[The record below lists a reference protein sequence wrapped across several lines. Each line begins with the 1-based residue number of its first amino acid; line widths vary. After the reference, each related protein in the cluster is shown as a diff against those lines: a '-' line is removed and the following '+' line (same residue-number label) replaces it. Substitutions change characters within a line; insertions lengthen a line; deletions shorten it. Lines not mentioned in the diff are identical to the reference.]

1 MGIAERKTKQK
12 EALRQSIL
20 EAAKRLFLK
29 EGYHATSIRKIAKEI
44 EFSPTTIYLYYKD
57 KAEIA
62 HALHIEGFKL
72 LGKQFGPLKFI
83 DDPFE
88 RLKVMGRIYMQF
100 SLENTDF
107 YELMFVLKEPM
118 DHIRDCHMEADW
130 EEGNEAFRLLMDN
143 VLACQKV
150 GYFRNFD
157 PANIAMIA
165 WSALHGLCT
174 LNLHGH
180 LAFVKTYKEEFTH
193 IEDLFTA
200 TFNTFVKML
209 EQLK

>member
-12 EALRQSIL
+12 ESLRQSIL

-72 LGKQFGPLKFI
+72 LGRQFSMLGHI
-83 DDPFE
+83 DHPFE

-118 DHIRDCHMEADW
+118 DHIRECGVEECW
-130 EEGNEAFRLLMDN
+130 EEGNEAFKVLMEN
-143 VLACQKV
+143 VVACQNI
-150 GYFRNFD
+150 GYFKSFD
-157 PANIAMIA
+157 PANIALIA
-165 WSALHGLCT
+165 WSTLHGLCT

-180 LAFVKTYKEEFTH
+180 LAFVKTHKEEFTH
-193 IEDLFTA
+193 IEDLFSSA
-200 TFNTFVKML
+200 YNTFVKVL

>member
-1 MGIAERKTKQK
+1 MGIAERKSKHK
-12 EALRQSIL
+12 EDLRQSIL
-20 EAAKRLFLK
+20 DAAKKLFLE
-29 EGYHATSIRKIAKEI
+29 EGYHATSIRKIANVI

-62 HALHIEGFKL
+62 HALHLEGFKI
-72 LGKQFGPLKFI
+72 LGQQFSMLGHI

-118 DHIRDCHMEADW
+118 EHIRETGSNACW
-130 EEGNEAFRLLMDN
+130 EEGEQAFKLLMAN
-143 VLACQKV
+143 IAACQDI
-150 GYFRNFD
+150 GYFKGMDAGNV
-157 PANIAMIA
+157 AMIA
-165 WSALHGLCT
+165 WSTLHGLCT

-180 LAFVKTYKEEFTH
+180 LEFVKTHKEEMTH
-193 IEDLFTA
+193 IEDLFES
-200 TFNTFVKML
+200 TFNTFMSML
-209 EQLK
+209 EKLK

>member
-1 MGIAERKTKQK
+1 MGIAERKSKQK
-12 EALRQSIL
+12 EELRQNIL
-20 EAAKRLFLK
+20 DAAKRLFLK

-72 LGKQFGPLKFI
+72 LGRQFGLLMHI

-88 RLKVMGRIYMQF
+88 RIKVMGRIYMQF

-118 DHIRDCHMEADW
+118 DHIKECGMEEGW
-130 EEGNEAFRLLMDN
+130 EEGDQAFNLLMQN
-143 VLACQKV
+143 VLACQEV
-150 GYFRNFD
+150 GYFKSFD
-157 PANIAMIA
+157 PAKIALIA
-165 WSALHGLCT
+165 WSTLHGLCT

-180 LAFVKTYKEEFTH
+180 LAFVKTYKGEFTH
-193 IEDLFTA
+193 IEDLFTS
-200 TFNTFVKML
+200 TFNTFVTIL